1 VIPAKKLFGTDGVRG
16 VVGREVTA
24 ELAMALGRAAAL
36 TIGPRRPQ
44 ALVVRDTRES
54 GPMLASA
61 LAAGLADGGADVWM
75 AGVLPTP
82 AASILVWRHG
92 LDFAAVVSASHNPWT
107 DNGIKLFGGDGR
119 KLPAEAEAEIEN
131 AVTAAGSGNRPVG
144 RIRDLEGALD
154 DYLREL
160 HSVFQLDLAGRRVAL
175 DCANGATHRAAP
187 AIFERLGAEVISL
200 GTEPDGR
207 NINLGCG
214 ATEPA
219 AVARRVVDAGA
230 EIGFAFDGDG
240 DRVIAA
246 DRRGGLHD
254 GDELLGLA
262 GLALHQEGALA
273 GGIVVTV
280 MTNLGFHR
288 AMRAA
293 GIEVATTPVGDRHV
307 AAALD
312 EHGWTLG
319 GEQSGHLIWTEAGRT
334 GDGIAAALLAM
345 RSLGRREMADAVPF
359 EKLPQVL
366 VNVRVT
372 DRAGFERSE
381 AIREAVAEEEAR
393 LDGRGRV
400 LLRPSGTEPVVR
412 VMVEAETRAECEA
425 VAERLSK
432 VVAEALG

>member
-1 VIPAKKLFGTDGVRG
+1 VKKLFGTDGVRG
-16 VVGREVTA
+16 AAGSEVTA
-24 ELAMALGRAAAL
+24 ELALTLGRAAAL

-82 AASILVWRHG
+82 AASILVRRHG
-92 LDFAAVVSASHNPWT
+92 LDLAAVVSASHNPWT
-107 DNGIKLFGGDGR
+107 DNGIKLFGAGGR
-119 KLPAEAEAEIEN
+119 KLPAEAEAEIES
-131 AVTAAGSGNRPVG
+131 AVTAGRSGDRPIG

-160 HSVFQLDLAGRRVAL
+160 HSVFQLDLSGRRVAL

-187 AIFERLGAEVISL
+187 AIFERLGAEVASL

-219 AVARRVVDAGA
+219 AVARRVIDAGA

-246 DRRGGLHD
+246 DRHGGLHD

-262 GLALHQEGALA
+262 GLALHQQGALD

-307 AAALD
+307 VAAL
-312 EHGWTLG
+312 ETRGWTLG

-345 RSLGRREMADAVPF
+345 RSLGGRDLADAVPF
-359 EKLPQVL
+359 EKLPQAL

-372 DRAGFERSE
+372 DRPRFDRSE
-381 AIREAVAEEEAR
+381 AIREAVVEEER
-393 LDGRGRV
+393 HLDGRGRV